1 MSPTSSPADAPAG
14 AWRTPNS
21 TPSKKL
27 GYNLDR
33 NFGHGEK
40 NLASVL
46 LVLNLLAFALHTACD
61 LAEKHWQKARTAC
74 GTRDW
79 MFRNL
84 QVLAARFVF
93 DDWKRLMQV
102 LAGEVEIPP

>member
-1 MSPTSSPADAPAG
+1 MVSPKITSCRSPAGQKNRPGKIPACARKRFG
-14 AWRTPNS
+14 TWPLAGCRNQENLFRPNS
-21 TPSKKL
+21 MPL
-27 GYNLDR
+27 
-33 NFGHGEK
+33 
-40 NLASVL
+40 
-46 LVLNLLAFALHTACD
+46 ACD

-84 QVLAARFVF
+84 QVLTARFVF

>member
-1 MSPTSSPADAPAG
+1 MNRQG
-14 AWRTPNS
+14 RHHEIK
-21 TPSKKL
+21 SKNL
-27 GYNLDR
+27 GYNLER

-46 LVLNLLAFALHTACD
+46 LVLNLLAFAMHTACD
-61 LAEKHWQKARTAC
+61 LAEKHWQKARTVC

-84 QVLAARFVF
+84 QVLTARFVF